1 MSQDDLSKK
10 TKKLKNNMPGRSYEV
25 GYGKPPEATRFVKGK
40 SGNPKGRPKGSKNQ
54 LPAMNEER
62 LGDIIMQEAYRTIK
76 LKDGAKQVRIPMAQ
90 AIVRS
95 IAVNAARGDLR
106 AQKTFMDLV
115 SKKEAKDKKA
125 HDELLQTMIDYKI
138 SWQEEIKRC
147 ELMGITPPDP
157 VPHPDQI
164 KIDFSTGQVLIT
176 GPITREEKAKWDKMK
191 KRKIAAREAIESYEQ
206 EIRSSKDEGYI
217 KFLENE
223 ITFEK
228 RIIEIISKAVPD

>member
-1 MSQDDLSKK
+1 MACAI
-10 TKKLKNNMPGRSYEV
+10 G
-25 GYGKPPEATRFVKGK
+25 
-40 SGNPKGRPKGSKNQ
+40 
-54 LPAMNEER
+54 
-62 LGDIIMQEAYRTIK
+62 IRTCF
-76 LKDGAKQVRIPMAQ
+76 APSFSF
-90 AIVRS
+90 IVRS

-157 VPHPDQI
+157 VPHPDHI

-176 GPITREEKAKWDKMK
+176 GPITPEEKAKWDKMK